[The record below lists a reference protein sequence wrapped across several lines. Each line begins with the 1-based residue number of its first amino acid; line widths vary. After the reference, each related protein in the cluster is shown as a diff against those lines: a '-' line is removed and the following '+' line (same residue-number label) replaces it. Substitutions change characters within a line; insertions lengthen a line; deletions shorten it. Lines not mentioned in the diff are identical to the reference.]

1 MAAFG
6 PQLYLE
12 WFRPLNYN
20 FILRKINTSH
30 ADPWTWADLPERNWS
45 MWTVLGLF
53 LARTPYP
60 NWINQTSQAPVSWRE
75 SPHGSEIL
83 AFSLYDHSCCLWSVT
98 GVHCEV
104 FSIVHLKML
113 LLMSVMNVIIS
124 SSRINNSHHSKP
136 LSDVDF
142 CYDFQHPLPSA
153 TSTSECQGTCG
164 TSLTAPVTYHC
175 IWSVSFFRLWAIE
188 RQRLSFLQIC

>member
-1 MAAFG
+1 MN
-6 PQLYLE
+6 LS
-12 WFRPLNYN
+12 R
-20 FILRKINTSH
+20 S
-30 ADPWTWADLPERNWS
+30 PWRNWS

-60 NWINQTSQAPVSWRE
+60 NWINQNSQAPCVLAW
-75 SPHGSEIL
+75 PHGSSPSL
-83 AFSLYDHSCCLWSVT
+83 FSLDHSCCLWSVT

-104 FSIVHLKML
+104 FSMMHLKTL

-124 SSRINNSHHSKP
+124 SSRINHSHHSKP

-153 TSTSECQGTCG
+153 TSTSECQEYLRDITHS
-164 TSLTAPVTYHC
+164 TSHLPLYPG
-175 IWSVSFFRLWAIE
+175 
-188 RQRLSFLQIC
+188 LSPSSGCEPLRDRDCLSYRSARW